1 MFCRCVP
8 GGRSLAAWNESEP
21 QDVKG
26 SVLRGEREQ
35 RLFDRFGITITKLP
49 CSIGTDYLDLRSYRF
64 KDLPVLYTL
73 FTPEVIL
80 KACGM
85 THSPFHSFLSFYKWL
100 TTTFPIVYVIQ
111 VRESGRRRIVGFA
124 GLYHLDLGRSLQVSL
139 AIFHPD
145 DRQRGYGQQ
154 ALMLLLQAL
163 QSNRVVKTVG
173 VEVLKVNVASLRF
186 CQKLGF
192 AVCGQNEERF
202 VLEKSVEER

>member
-1 MFCRCVP
+1 MIGKWRGWQVTGICP
-8 GGRSLAAWNESEP
+8 LGR
-21 QDVKG
+21 G
-26 SVLRGEREQ
+26 IGLRGEREQ
-35 RLFDRFGITITKLP
+35 KLLDCLGITITRIP
-49 CSIGTDYLDLRSYRF
+49 CSIGNDYLALRSYRF

-80 KACGM
+80 KACGI
-85 THSPFHSFLSFYKWL
+85 THRPFHSFFSFYKWMV
-100 TTTFPIVYVIQ
+100 TTFPIVYVVQ

-124 GLYHLDLGRSLQVSL
+124 GLYNLDIGCNLQVSL

-154 ALMLLLQAL
+154 ALTLLLQAL

-192 AVCGQNEERF
+192 AVRGQNEESF
-202 VLEKSVEER
+202 VLEKSVAVSEIG